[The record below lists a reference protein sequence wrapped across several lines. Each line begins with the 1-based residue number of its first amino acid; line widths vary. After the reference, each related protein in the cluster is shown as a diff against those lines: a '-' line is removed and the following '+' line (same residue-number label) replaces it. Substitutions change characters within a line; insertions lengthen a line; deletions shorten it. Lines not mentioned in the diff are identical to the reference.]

1 MEKGKITKQE
11 LVRISNLYIGGE
23 MTEKEYN
30 YALKSFFFYVKKK
43 YDLFDD
49 GARKMVS
56 DMGDILSEQLKGSVD
71 KMGDGK
77 AKRQISRELSKI
89 NGGHFDFSNVI
100 KFLSNPASDTVTINI
115 ETEKIFTGI
124 GQNIID
130 FLYDVSKNSLK
141 KEKFFIVTLY
151 YSAVDELLVAF
162 HLAQRG
168 FTAQSFHHSR
178 TVLEIINLIKLF
190 EKDSKWVYLWL
201 GDDEEKKRKE
211 FSPSNVRKKLGKP
224 GFDPV
229 YGMLSEMGTHATFN
243 YTKPKSILKMDN
255 LNSSDIRATITLGGN
270 KSSSDYVWTNTAC
283 LHSTMMLFS
292 RLTSSFSCYLIEEE
306 VIGIVDKLFNEY
318 KKYLSGDFILWAKEN
333 GLDTGEMEE
342 YLKNVNIGL

>member
-1 MEKGKITKQE
+1 MKKDKITKQE
-11 LVRISNLYIGGE
+11 LVRISNLYIGGKK
-23 MTEKEYN
+23 TEKEYS
-30 YALKSFFFYVKKK
+30 YALKNFFFYIKKK
-43 YDLFDD
+43 YQLFDD
-49 GARKMVS
+49 DARKMVS
-56 DMGDILSEQLKGSVD
+56 DMGDILSEQLEKSANC
-71 KMGDGK
+71 MGDGK

-100 KFLSNPASDTVTINI
+100 KFLSNPASDTVTINL
-115 ETEKIFTGI
+115 ETEKLFTGV

-141 KEKFFIVTLY
+141 REKFFIVTLY

-190 EKDSKWVYLWL
+190 ENDNKWVYLWL
-201 GDDEEKKRKE
+201 GDDEEMKRKE
-211 FSPSNVRKKLGKP
+211 FSPSSVRKKLGKP

-243 YTKPKSILKMDN
+243 YTKPKSILRMDN
-255 LNSSDIRATITLGGN
+255 LKDISATITLGGN

-306 VIGIVDKLFNEY
+306 VIEIVDKLFNEY

-333 GLDTGEMEE
+333 GLDTVEMEE
-342 YLKNVNIGL
+342 YLKNVNINF